1 MITSEFFHE
10 DIDTKS
16 PEMDEIKVIIKRRHV
31 CFHEI
36 AFRDARSLIIH
47 KINLTKI
54 DENFAFADKLWKFFS
69 ANICLNMVLLQKY
82 VCFTPLLSGTI
93 IPVRLNSSKMVVILT
108 LPSAMESSQ
117 GVMKLLTSF
126 KIRTVPFYGIL
137 RQMLT

>member
-16 PEMDEIKVIIKRRHV
+16 PEMDEIKVTIKRRHV

-36 AFRDARSLIIH
+36 ASRDARSLIIH

-69 ANICLNMVLLQKY
+69 ANICLNMVLLQKICLFHSTF
-82 VCFTPLLSGTI
+82 VSND
-93 IPVRLNSSKMVVILT
+93 NSRSLK
-108 LPSAMESSQ
+108 
-117 GVMKLLTSF
+117 
-126 KIRTVPFYGIL
+126 
-137 RQMLT
+137 

>member
-16 PEMDEIKVIIKRRHV
+16 PEMDEIKVIIKRRLV

-36 AFRDARSLIIH
+36 ASRDARSLIIH

-54 DENFAFADKLWKFFS
+54 DENFTFADKLWKFFS
-69 ANICLNMVLLQKY
+69 ANICLNIVLLQKY
-82 VCFTPLLSGTI
+82 VCFTPLLSATI
-93 IPVRLNSSKMVVILT
+93 IPVGSKMVVILT
-108 LPSAMESSQ
+108 LPSAMGSSQ

>member
-16 PEMDEIKVIIKRRHV
+16 PEMDEIKVTIKRRHV

-36 AFRDARSLIIH
+36 AFLDVRSLVIH

-69 ANICLNMVLLQKY
+69 ANICLNMVLLQKI
-82 VCFTPLLSGTI
+82 CLF
-93 IPVRLNSSKMVVILT
+93 NSTFVSNDNSRSLK
-108 LPSAMESSQ
+108 
-117 GVMKLLTSF
+117 
-126 KIRTVPFYGIL
+126 
-137 RQMLT
+137 